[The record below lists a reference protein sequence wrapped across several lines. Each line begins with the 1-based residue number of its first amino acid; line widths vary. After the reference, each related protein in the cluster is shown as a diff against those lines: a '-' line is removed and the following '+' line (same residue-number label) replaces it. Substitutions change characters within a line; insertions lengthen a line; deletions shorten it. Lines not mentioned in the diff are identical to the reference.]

1 MQLRLGDKIRELRR
15 RDGRTQEV
23 LADALNVTSQAV
35 SRWESNGSYPD
46 MELIPSIANF
56 FGVSIDELFGYT
68 SDREKRIDEIIA
80 EVDAFDYFCRSDDNW
95 VDECLSILRA
105 GLAEFPQNEKLLIK
119 LAEVLCEA
127 GWRRYNEH
135 LYYDEE
141 GYLQHD
147 CNAHKKNSLW
157 AESVKICETLVNTAC
172 DNTTVT
178 KAISILVLLFRNFGE
193 NDRAI
198 AYANRMPELENCREL
213 LLAAAADGKDKAM
226 YVGSALLKMAS
237 NFAKQLVSGL
247 MADRRHY
254 ESDMPIR
261 KINGAIAIFD
271 LLCDDGNYGDHNGVL
286 IELYLYL
293 SRIQWERGYHDDAFV
308 SLDKA
313 LDCARAL
320 EAIMDGKEHSFTAPL
335 ISFVK
340 YSSCLSTD
348 VARTLPEDWP
358 FWYTP
363 DYSQVEKEIK
373 ADPRWTAWVAKT
385 QKR

>member
-1 MQLRLGDKIRELRR
+1 MQLKLGDKIREFRR

-56 FGVSIDELFGYT
+56 FGVSIDELFGYS
-68 SDREKRIDEIIA
+68 SDREKRIGEIIA
-80 EVDAFDYFCRSDDNW
+80 KVDAFNYFCRGDDNW
-95 VDECLSILRA
+95 VDECLCILRE

-127 GWRRYNEH
+127 GWRRYNEW

-147 CNAHKKNSLW
+147 CDVHKKNPLW
-157 AESVKICETLVNTAC
+157 TESVKICETLINTAC

-178 KAISILVLLFRNFGE
+178 KAISILVLLYRNFGE
-193 NDRAI
+193 NEKAI
-198 AYANRMPELENCREL
+198 AYANRMPELKNCREL
-213 LLAAAADGKDKAM
+213 LLAAAADGKSKAM
-226 YVGSALLKMAS
+226 YTGSALLEMAS
-237 NFAKQLVSGL
+237 KFAEQLVSGL
-247 MADRRHY
+247 MANRHHY

-271 LLCDDGNYGDHNGVL
+271 LLCDDGNYGNYNSVL
-286 IELYLYL
+286 IKLYLYL
-293 SRIQWERGYHDDAFV
+293 SRIQWEKGYHDDAFI

-320 EAIMDGKEHSFTAPL
+320 EAMMDGREHNFTAPL
-335 ISFVK
+335 VSFVR
-340 YSSCLSTD
+340 YHTCPPVE
-348 VARTLPEDWP
+348 VARTLPDDWP
-358 FWYTP
+358 FWCTP
-363 DYSQVEKEIK
+363 NDSQVEKEIK